1 MNSSENSTILAGV
14 QNMSISEL
22 SAFSASM
29 RRMLETMESIAS
41 LPNCHRSDV
50 ISELLDEEMDRFGQS
65 LDMAAAELAQRVPS
79 DDEEAEERTFGLT
92 ALACAVRMSLED
104 FVGQYQEGSDE

>member
-1 MNSSENSTILAGV
+1 MNNTENNTILAGV

-29 RRMLETMESIAS
+29 RRMLETTESIAS
-41 LPNCHRSDV
+41 LPRCQHSEV
-50 ISELLDEEMDRFGQS
+50 ISEIFDEEMDRFGQT
-65 LDMAAAELAQRVPS
+65 LDIASAELARRVPT
-79 DDEEAEERTFGLT
+79 DDEESEERGFALT

-104 FVGQYQEGSDE
+104 FVAQFQEGSDE